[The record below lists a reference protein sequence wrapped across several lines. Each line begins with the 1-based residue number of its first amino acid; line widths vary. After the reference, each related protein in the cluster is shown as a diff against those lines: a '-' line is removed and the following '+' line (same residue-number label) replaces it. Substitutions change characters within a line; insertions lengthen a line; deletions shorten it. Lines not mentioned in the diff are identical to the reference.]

1 MRVSLSADFSDLDI
15 ERAHGPLPASW
26 RGPTGSPTGELTTR
40 SPSSVARE
48 LSAEAGGETA
58 GFVTLKHR
66 DSAGGDIG
74 RASYARSL
82 SVGSMIGQDCSL
94 ESLDDAKASLSR
106 VTCGGTCSRQMSSA
120 FCREDCRSRPK
131 GGWMALEGGESTA
144 ADSSFSAEDAAQR
157 IAVDPDTGHSYFIER
172 STVCDACPYC
182 DDVCEV
188 AGCAGC
194 DDRRSQL
201 EGLYGPLV
209 TPAAHGSQTSRIGG
223 GCRRGGVGG
232 SSRSSSIRSSAA
244 SSPSIGRHW
253 GVASAEDDHEDGD
266 SERTDSR
273 SSIHGMA
280 SMPPPSL
287 SARYSRK
294 AGYTPCEVRRR
305 KLTGACWV
313 VCQGCVY
320 DVTHALEDH
329 PGGKRSVLRNS
340 GGRDCQ
346 EDFLFHSKAAKKQ
359 WRQYRIG
366 HLVGCDG
373 ESGTDGSRSL
383 RMSSSEC
390 VIS

>member
-1 MRVSLSADFSDLDI
+1 MRMSSSVDFSDLEI
-15 ERAHGPLPASW
+15 ERAHGTVPASW
-26 RGPTGSPTGELTTR
+26 RGPTGSPTGELATR
-40 SPSSVARE
+40 SPRSVARE
-48 LSAEAGGETA
+48 LSAGAGGDAA

-66 DSAGGDIG
+66 DCAGGDIG

-82 SVGSMIGQDCSL
+82 SVGSIMGQHCPL
-94 ESLDDAKASLSR
+94 ESIDDAKAFISSA
-106 VTCGGTCSRQMSSA
+106 TCAGTCPQQTSSA
-120 FCREDCRSRPK
+120 FCRVGCPSPRKD
-131 GGWMALEGGESTA
+131 GWVALGGGEVTRANSLS
-144 ADSSFSAEDAAQR
+144 DEEAAQR

-188 AGCAGC
+188 AGCIGC
-194 DDRRSQL
+194 NDRRLQL
-201 EGLYGPLV
+201 EALYGPLV
-209 TPAAHGSQTSRIGG
+209 TPAAHGSGTSRIGG
-223 GCRRGGVGG
+223 GGGRGGVGG
-232 SSRSSSIRSSAA
+232 SSRSSSSGSSTT
-244 SSPSIGRHW
+244 SSPSMDRHW
-253 GVASAEDDHEDGD
+253 GVACAEDDHEDGD
-266 SERTDSR
+266 SARSDSR
-273 SSIHGMA
+273 SSVDGMA
-280 SMPPPSL
+280 LAPPPSL

-294 AGYTPCEVRRR
+294 TGYTLCEVRRR

-329 PGGKRSVLRNS
+329 PGGKRSVLRNA

-346 EDFLFHSKAAKKQ
+346 EDFMFHSKAAKKQ

-373 ESGTDGSRSL
+373 ESGGDGSRSS